1 MFHGVHRY
9 FNAKEITKMALFRKK
24 EKRAE
29 SGLTEAD
36 ASLLKALIGGAS
48 DIDKTSAMEI
58 PAVQS
63 CIDLIS
69 NIISTLPIK
78 LYEEKDGEVNELTDD
93 PRVRLLNGDT
103 GDTLNGTQL
112 KKLWVLDYFL
122 GKGSYTYID
131 RDIYSRVNGLYYV
144 DEARVFITPNTNAI
158 FKDYTVS
165 VDGKG
170 YPRSDFLKI
179 LRKSKGKGIGT
190 SIISESK
197 TILLVAYNTMK
208 FENAVVKKG
217 GNKRGFLTSQKQ
229 QSADSMRS
237 IKEAWKMMFSNSQD
251 AEDNVCVLNEGMD
264 FKEASETSLEMQL
277 NENKK
282 TNSDE
287 ICRLFCVPPQIF
299 SESAEGAKNALISN
313 CIMPTLNTI
322 EAALDSDL
330 LLESEKGTRYFAFD
344 TRELTRGNII
354 QRYQAY
360 EIGLR
365 NGFLQLPDVREQE
378 DLPPIDFPY
387 IKLGLNDVFYN
398 PQTKVIYTP
407 NTNQTAVM
415 GENTAN
421 VLPDEENGD
430 IIENRAND
438 KHDPKNGQFAP
449 KDENQYISDTG
460 VDKSEN
466 SGIMKSSDEISATGA
481 NIFEKGFSE
490 ENLNRHWGG
499 TSDHSNQY
507 PQYTKEQ
514 YAKRALEL
522 IQSEADGQI
531 ILGYKNEVGQIARY
545 DVKNNDFV
553 KGRPTQGIA
562 TMFKPADGKEYFIR
576 RMNKEK
582 GINKD

>member
-1 MFHGVHRY
+1 
-9 FNAKEITKMALFRKK
+9 MALFRKK

-29 SGLTEAD
+29 NGLTEAD
-36 ASLLKALIGGAS
+36 VNLLKALIGGIS

-58 PAVQS
+58 PAVQA

-69 NIISTLPIK
+69 DIISTLPIK

-93 PRVRLLNGDT
+93 PRVQLLNRDT

-144 DEARVFITPNTNAI
+144 DEARVCITPNTNAI

-165 VDGKG
+165 VDGRG

-179 LRKSKGKGIGT
+179 LRKSKGKGVGT

-208 FENAVVKKG
+208 FENGVVKKG

-229 QSADSMRS
+229 QSVESMKR
-237 IKEAWKMMFSNSQD
+237 IKEAWKKMFSNSQD

-313 CIMPTLNTI
+313 CITPTLNTI

-360 EIGLR
+360 EIALR
-365 NGFLQLPDVREQE
+365 NGFLQIPDVREQE
-378 DLPPIDFPY
+378 DLKPIDFPY

-407 NTNQTAVM
+407 NTNQYADMDNFGINILDAEKAGQEQRAFRVPEFRKEVH
-415 GENTAN
+415 GKDGKIVDN
-421 VLPDEENGD
+421 VPN
-430 IIENRAND
+430 
-438 KHDPKNGQFAP
+438 
-449 KDENQYISDTG
+449 DENINAG
-460 VDKSEN
+460 VDKSEK
-466 SGIMKSSDEISATGA
+466 SGIMKSSDELSYISATGP
-481 NIFEKGFSE
+481 NEFEKGFSYS
-490 ENLNRHWGG
+490 NLVNHWYG
-499 TSDHSNQY
+499 SDNPKISSHRKEYEARGFDMKKYGEYALDLVQRPVGNGIVGHKTVDGFVIRY
-507 PQYTKEQ
+507 NTKT
-514 YAKRALEL
+514 
-522 IQSEADGQI
+522 G
-531 ILGYKNEVGQIARY
+531 
-545 DVKNNDFV
+545 DFV
-553 KGRPTQGIA
+553 KGHPKQGIK
-562 TMFKPADGKEYFIR
+562 TMFIAKPEYYERQKKRDEESI
-576 RMNKEK
+576 E
-582 GINKD
+582 

>member
-1 MFHGVHRY
+1 MG
-9 FNAKEITKMALFRKK
+9 LFRKK
-24 EKRAE
+24 ERRAE
-29 SGLTEAD
+29 TDVVTAD
-36 ASLLKALIGGAS
+36 ESLLKALIGGIS

-58 PAVQS
+58 PAVQA

-69 NIISTLPIK
+69 DIISTLPIK
-78 LYEEKDGEVNELTDD
+78 LYEEKDGEVNELADD

-131 RDIYSRVNGLYYV
+131 RDIYSRIKGLYYV
-144 DEARVFITPNTNAI
+144 DEARVCITPNTNAI
-158 FKDYTVS
+158 FKDYVVS
-165 VDGKG
+165 VDGRV

-179 LRKSKGKGIGT
+179 LRKSKGKGVGT

-217 GNKRGFLTSQKQ
+217 GNKKGFLTSQKP
-229 QSADSMRS
+229 QSRGSMDS
-237 IKEAWKMMFSNSQD
+237 IKEAWKKMFSNSQD
-251 AEDNVCVLNEGMD
+251 VEDNVCVLNEGMD
-264 FKEASETSLEMQL
+264 FKEASATSLEMQL

-330 LLESEKGTRYFAFD
+330 LFESEKGTRYFAFD
-344 TRELTRGNII
+344 TRELTRGDII
-354 QRYQAY
+354 KRYQAY
-360 EIGLR
+360 EVGLR

-378 DLPPIDFPY
+378 DLTPIDFPY

-415 GENTAN
+415 AENTAN

-449 KDENQYISDTG
+449 KNENQSISDTG
-460 VDKSEN
+460 IDKSEN
-466 SGIMKSSDEISATGA
+466 SGIIEKNKPIKKYDTSTLNSSNIEISNHAVEQAAKRGITKDEIIDAIDNPLDEKPVKWDENGRPSFQRIGESATTA
-481 NIFEKGFSE
+481 INP
-490 ENLNRHWGG
+490 ENRKLASTWKTH
-499 TSDHSNQY
+499 
-507 PQYTKEQ
+507 K
-514 YAKRALEL
+514 KL
-522 IQSEADGQI
+522 
-531 ILGYKNEVGQIARY
+531 KN
-545 DVKNNDFV
+545 KL
-553 KGRPTQGIA
+553 KGR
-562 TMFKPADGKEYFIR
+562 K
-576 RMNKEK
+576 
-582 GINKD
+582 

>member
-1 MFHGVHRY
+1 
-9 FNAKEITKMALFRKK
+9 MALFRKK

-29 SGLTEAD
+29 SDLTEAD
-36 ASLLKALIGGAS
+36 VNLLKALIGGIS

-58 PAVQS
+58 PAVQA
-63 CIDLIS
+63 CINLIS
-69 NIISTLPIK
+69 DIISTLPIK

-93 PRVRLLNGDT
+93 PRVLLLNGDT

-131 RDIYSRVNGLYYV
+131 RDIYSRVKGLYYV
-144 DEARVFITPNTNAI
+144 DESRVCIIPNTNAI

-165 VDGKG
+165 VDGRG

-179 LRKSKGKGIGT
+179 LRKSKGKGVGT

-229 QSADSMRS
+229 QTVGSMKR
-237 IKEAWKMMFSNSQD
+237 IKEAWKKMFSNSQD

-322 EAALDSDL
+322 EAALDTDL
-330 LLESEKGTRYFAFD
+330 LLESEKGTIYFAFD

-360 EIGLR
+360 EIGLH

-421 VLPDEENGD
+421 VMGEITENILPSENRGG
-430 IIENRAND
+430 IIEERGNPN
-438 KHDPKNGQFAP
+438 H
-449 KDENQYISDTG
+449 
-460 VDKSEN
+460 
-466 SGIMKSSDEISATGA
+466 
-481 NIFEKGFSE
+481 
-490 ENLNRHWGG
+490 
-499 TSDHSNQY
+499 
-507 PQYTKEQ
+507 
-514 YAKRALEL
+514 AK
-522 IQSEADGQI
+522 
-531 ILGYKNEVGQIARY
+531 
-545 DVKNNDFV
+545 
-553 KGRPTQGIA
+553 
-562 TMFKPADGKEYFIR
+562 DGKFTFGKVRMSDFERKHISSYIFTNFPELAKDSTHAKEIGDYFYAFTV
-576 RMNKEK
+576 KEPGTYRFIVK
-582 GINKD
+582 KKITLKSKEFIDEMRKMFNECE

>member
-1 MFHGVHRY
+1 
-9 FNAKEITKMALFRKK
+9 MALFRKK

-29 SGLTEAD
+29 TDDVVTAAD
-36 ASLLKALIGGAS
+36 ENLLKALLGGAS

-58 PAVQS
+58 PAVQA
-63 CIDLIS
+63 CINLIS
-69 NIISTLPIK
+69 DIISTLPIK
-78 LYEEKDGEVNELTDD
+78 LYEEKDGEVNELTED
-93 PRVRLLNGDT
+93 PRVLLLNGDT

-122 GKGSYTYID
+122 GKGSYTYIS
-131 RDIYSRVNGLYYV
+131 RDMYCRVNGLYYV
-144 DEARVFITPNTNAI
+144 DESRVCITPNTNAI
-158 FKDYTVS
+158 FKDYMVS
-165 VDGKG
+165 VDGRG

-179 LRKSKGKGIGT
+179 LRKSKGKGVGT

-229 QSADSMRS
+229 QTTESMKR
-237 IKEAWKMMFSNSQD
+237 IKEAWKKMFSNSQD

-313 CIMPTLNTI
+313 CITPTINMI

-344 TRELTRGNII
+344 TRELTRGDII
-354 QRYQAY
+354 KRYQAY
-360 EIGLR
+360 EIALR

-421 VLPDEENGD
+421 VMGEKTENILPSENRGG
-430 IIENRAND
+430 IIEERGNPNHA
-438 KHDPKNGQFAP
+438 
-449 KDENQYISDTG
+449 KDGKFTFGKVKMS
-460 VDKSEN
+460 K
-466 SGIMKSSDEISATGA
+466 
-481 NIFEKGFSE
+481 FEKKHISSYIFTNFPELVDGSTHVKEIGDYFYAFSVKE
-490 ENLNRHWGG
+490 PG
-499 TSDHSNQY
+499 TYSF
-507 PQYTKEQ
+507 
-514 YAKRALEL
+514 
-522 IQSEADGQI
+522 
-531 ILGYKNEVGQIARY
+531 
-545 DVKNNDFV
+545 FV
-553 KGRPTQGIA
+553 KIKISKRNSA
-562 TMFKPADGKEYFIR
+562 K
-576 RMNKEK
+576 
-582 GINKD
+582 INYWRNMLDD

>member
-1 MFHGVHRY
+1 
-9 FNAKEITKMALFRKK
+9 MALFRKK

-29 SGLTEAD
+29 TDDVVTEAD
-36 ASLLKALIGGAS
+36 ENLLKALLGGAS

-58 PAVQS
+58 PAVQA
-63 CIDLIS
+63 CINLIS
-69 NIISTLPIK
+69 DIISTLPIK

-93 PRVRLLNGDT
+93 PRVLLLNGDT

-131 RDIYSRVNGLYYV
+131 RDIYSRLKGLYYV
-144 DEARVFITPNTNAI
+144 DESRVCITPNTNAI

-165 VDGKG
+165 VDGRG

-179 LRKSKGKGIGT
+179 LRKSKGKGVGT

-217 GNKRGFLTSQKQ
+217 GNKKGFLTSQRP
-229 QSADSMRS
+229 QSKDSMAS
-237 IKEAWKMMFSNSQD
+237 IKEAWRKMFSNSQD
-251 AEDNVCVLNEGMD
+251 VEDNVCVLNEGMD
-264 FKEASETSLEMQL
+264 FKEASATSLEMQL

-313 CIMPTLNTI
+313 CITPTLNTI

-344 TRELTRGNII
+344 TRELTRGDII
-354 QRYQAY
+354 KRYQAY
-360 EIGLR
+360 EVGLR

-421 VLPDEENGD
+421 VLPNEEND
-430 IIENRAND
+430 NIFEKRAND
-438 KHDPKNGQFAP
+438 KHDPINGQFMS
-449 KDENQYISDTG
+449 KDENLNTFNTG
-460 VDKSEN
+460 IDKSEN
-466 SGIMKSSDEISATGA
+466 SDIIKKNKPIKEYDTSNLNSSNIEISNHAVEQAAKRGISKDEIIDAIDNPLDEKPVKWDENGRPSFQRIGESATTA
-481 NIFEKGFSE
+481 INP
-490 ENLNRHWGG
+490 ENRKLASTWKTH
-499 TSDHSNQY
+499 
-507 PQYTKEQ
+507 K
-514 YAKRALEL
+514 KL
-522 IQSEADGQI
+522 
-531 ILGYKNEVGQIARY
+531 KN
-545 DVKNNDFV
+545 KL
-553 KGRPTQGIA
+553 KGR
-562 TMFKPADGKEYFIR
+562 K
-576 RMNKEK
+576 
-582 GINKD
+582 